1 MNVLRTHLI
10 FEYYF
15 YSKEK
20 GFAQGMVGNPRNST
34 APARNN
40 VRIEFSVVE
49 TTYDN
54 CQQIFLRTLFQEM
67 VLNGVF

>member
-1 MNVLRTHLI
+1 MDINECLTYTFDFRVLL
-10 FEYYF
+10 
-15 YSKEK
+15 
-20 GFAQGMVGNPRNST
+20 FAQGMVGNPRNST